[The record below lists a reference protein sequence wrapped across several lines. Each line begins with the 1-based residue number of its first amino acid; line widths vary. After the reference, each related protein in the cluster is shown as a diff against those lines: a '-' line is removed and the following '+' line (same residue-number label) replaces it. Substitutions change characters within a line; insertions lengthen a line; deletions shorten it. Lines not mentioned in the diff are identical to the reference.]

1 MKCVFKGAATAICT
15 PMDENGVKVE
25 TFRKL
30 LNFQMNEGIDA
41 ILVLGTTG
49 EPSTMNESEK
59 ETAIQVAVETV
70 NKRVPLLIGTG
81 GNNTAKVISD
91 SRRAQRMGADAL
103 LIVTPYYNK
112 TTQPG
117 LVAHYTAVADAVDL
131 PIIIYNV
138 PGRTGLNMTADTL
151 YKLSDHPNIA
161 GMKEASG
168 NISQVCEMGRL
179 CSKKLALY
187 SGNDDMIV
195 PLMSVGGVGVISVI
209 SNIAPKFT
217 HDMCAQYLAGN
228 VEKARDMQ
236 FEMNPL
242 VDVLFKEVNPI
253 PVKTAL
259 KLMGFDMGQL
269 RLPLVDAS
277 ANVLTLL
284 NQEMKKFGLL

>member
-1 MKCVFKGAATAICT
+1 MKCVFQGAATALCT
-15 PMDENGVKVE
+15 PLDENGVKVDA
-25 TFRKL
+25 FKKL
-30 LNFQMNEGIDA
+30 LNFQIEEGIDA
-41 ILVLGTTG
+41 LLVLGTTG
-49 EPSTMNESEK
+49 EPSTMNEAEK
-59 ETAIQVAVETV
+59 EIAIACAVETV

-81 GNNTAKVISD
+81 GNNTAKVIQD
-91 SRRAQRMGADAL
+91 SKRAQRMGADAL

-138 PGRTGLNMTADTL
+138 PSRTGLNMTADTL
-151 YKLSDHPNIA
+151 NKLAEHPNIA

-187 SGNDDMIV
+187 SGNDDMVI

-217 HDMCAQYLAGN
+217 HEMCVQYLKGN
-228 VEKARDMQ
+228 VAQAREMQ
-236 FEMNPL
+236 FAMNPL
-242 VDVLFKEVNPI
+242 VDLLFKEVNPI

-259 KLMGFDMGQL
+259 KMMGFDMGQL
-269 RLPLVDAS
+269 RLPLIDAS
-277 ANVLTLL
+277 AGLVSLL
-284 NQEMKKFGLL
+284 KQEMTKFGLL